1 MKVLRM
7 VLLLYALPL
16 FLLAPPAEACITC
29 HDLQVSCDAYKS
41 STFNCDAPYT
51 CVCVRSAQNTRFETD
66 LHPGFSTM
74 QSNGKL
80 IVSRVI
86 PGSPAEHAG
95 ILADDIIVLINF
107 NNPSSQSCEPRGWE
121 LSEGSKSVR
130 LLVRR
135 DGFDREMTI
144 PLTPV
149 NSLLSERWISEPS
162 YSILR
167 PATLRSGQRLND
179 TPGPFLIGVRLAA
192 AKNRL
197 VVTAVLLGSPADR
210 AGVRVGDTILTV
222 DQKPAALLGAR
233 ALDDLTSNDHR
244 YTTQFR
250 VQRGTLIQDAVL
262 RAVGVSEILRDL
274 GTPVAVPAELSAS
287 AAY

>member
-1 MKVLRM
+1 
-7 VLLLYALPL
+7 
-16 FLLAPPAEACITC
+16 
-29 HDLQVSCDAYKS
+29 
-41 STFNCDAPYT
+41 
-51 CVCVRSAQNTRFETD
+51 
-66 LHPGFSTM
+66 M

-80 IVSRVI
+80 IVSGVI
-86 PGSPAEHAG
+86 PGSPAEHVG
-95 ILADDIIVLINF
+95 ILVGDIILRVNF

-121 LSEGSKSVR
+121 LSQGSKSAR

-135 DGFDREMTI
+135 NGFDREVTV

-149 NSLLSERWISEPS
+149 NALLSEHWISEPS

-167 PATLRSGQRLND
+167 PASLRSGQRLND
-179 TPGPFLIGVRLAA
+179 TPGHFLIGVRLAA

-197 VVTAVLLGSPADR
+197 VVTAVLRGSPADK
-210 AGVRVGDTILTV
+210 AGIRVGDTILTV

-233 ALDDLTSNDHR
+233 ALDELTSNDHR
-244 YTTQFR
+244 YTTHFR